1 MPEKPPDDYEIG
13 LTTINLS
20 DKIPP
25 VGAEAQ
31 DLPETAETRSIRATE
46 LTWPDRD
53 ASLVLIHG
61 PRSRRFR
68 LVPPG
73 PLVLGRDEGCDVELD
88 WPSVSRRHAEVIL
101 SEHAVTIRDLGST
114 NGTEVN
120 GVTVQEQQLRDGD
133 QVTIG
138 QVLLRFM
145 GQGVQECNHRDLL
158 YQRTKHDSTTTTYS
172 MRHLL
177 QIMER
182 EASRSQRYDR
192 PFCLLALGIDGL
204 KALNQRD
211 NTAGIQVMRQLALM
225 VRNNIRRADSLARL
239 NQNELA
245 VVLPELELAGARSL
259 GRKLCELVDNSVF
272 VVGQETLKVTISVG
286 LAAHDTS
293 SCDPSLV
300 LCSANEQLL
309 AARRKGGNIVAA

>member
-1 MPEKPPDDYEIG
+1 MGFSTIG
-13 LTTINLS
+13 LSEKVPTI
-20 DKIPP
+20 
-25 VGAEAQ
+25 GADVH
-31 DLPETAETRSIRATE
+31 DLPQTAESRTVGGSAE
-46 LTWPDRD
+46 LSWPDRD

-61 PRSRRFR
+61 PRSKRYR

-73 PLVLGRDEGCDVELD
+73 PLVLGREEGNDLVMD

-101 SEHAVTIRDLGST
+101 DGQTVTIRDLGST

-120 GVTVQEQQLRDGD
+120 GVTVQKQQLRDGD

-145 GQGVQECNHRDLL
+145 GHGIQQCTHRDLL
-158 YQRTKHDSTTTTYS
+158 YQRTKQDSTATTYS

-182 EASRSQRYDR
+182 EASRSQRYGR
-192 PFCLLALGIDGL
+192 PFCLLALGVDGL
-204 KALNQRD
+204 KTLNQRD
-211 NTAGIQVMRQLALM
+211 KTAGIQIMRQLALM

-239 NQNELA
+239 NQHELA
-245 VVLPELELAGARSL
+245 VVLPEIELDGARAL

-272 VVGQETLKVTISVG
+272 VVGQQTLNVTISAGV
-286 LAAHDTS
+286 ATHDTS
-293 SCDPSLV
+293 TSDPSLV
-300 LCSANEQLL
+300 LGRATEQLQR
-309 AARRKGGNIVAA
+309 ARREGGNSVAA